1 MSHSHFY
8 NKKERGIMDTHQ
20 LKTRPVVVRREL
32 FDHYNELGLNE
43 KDLVILIKLIYAAE
57 VSNKQPSIEFL
68 QKGSNMEPREITSII
83 QNLIQRDLLALHVSK
98 DEEGKFTEY
107 MNLNRFYEKLS
118 DILTQEKNETT
129 HHQTQQNFKDLFQYI
144 EQLFSRPLSPYE
156 IETLNQWIDIDQ
168 HDYTLIRAALDE
180 AYSHD
185 KLSFKY
191 VDRIL
196 LNWKKNNVTTLEES
210 NKVREKFNKPKL
222 THTVKHIPKFDWL
235 NGENLDGK

>member
-1 MSHSHFY
+1 
-8 NKKERGIMDTHQ
+8 MDTHQ

-107 MNLNRFYEKLS
+107 MNLNRFYEKL
-118 DILTQEKNETT
+118 
-129 HHQTQQNFKDLFQYI
+129 
-144 EQLFSRPLSPYE
+144 
-156 IETLNQWIDIDQ
+156 
-168 HDYTLIRAALDE
+168 
-180 AYSHD
+180 
-185 KLSFKY
+185 
-191 VDRIL
+191 
-196 LNWKKNNVTTLEES
+196 
-210 NKVREKFNKPKL
+210 
-222 THTVKHIPKFDWL
+222 
-235 NGENLDGK
+235 

>member
-1 MSHSHFY
+1 
-8 NKKERGIMDTHQ
+8 
-20 LKTRPVVVRREL
+20 
-32 FDHYNELGLNE
+32 
-43 KDLVILIKLIYAAE
+43 KLIYAAE

>member
-1 MSHSHFY
+1 
-8 NKKERGIMDTHQ
+8 MDTHQ

-196 LNWKKNNVTTLEES
+196 LSWKKNNVTTLEES